1 MNRPSPHHCRV
12 SVTIGWTHIPV
23 LVVRGTPRS
32 LNLRNKE
39 QPMNALPAEKS
50 EMTDEDK
57 NLAAVTDVEAGIRD
71 FVRKDVAYLRRTP
84 AAPGTEAPVDA
95 SADAAVSS
103 VNTLIHRVAGASL
116 SEIETLIAELEG
128 LRTLMHNEGQ
138 RIQRELAGYAQL
150 GQTAMKSTRMIA
162 DNLAQWKRSAPEPRQ
177 D

>member
-1 MNRPSPHHCRV
+1 
-12 SVTIGWTHIPV
+12 
-23 LVVRGTPRS
+23 
-32 LNLRNKE
+32 
-39 QPMNALPAEKS
+39 MNALPAEKS

-57 NLAAVTDVEAGIRD
+57 TLAAVTDVEAGIRD

-84 AAPGTEAPVDA
+84 AAPGTETPSDA
-95 SADAAVSS
+95 TAEAAVSS
-103 VNTLIHRVAGASL
+103 VNTLIHRVAGASV

-162 DNLAQWKRSAPEPRQ
+162 DNLAQ
-177 D
+177 

>member
-1 MNRPSPHHCRV
+1 M
-12 SVTIGWTHIPV
+12 PV

-50 EMTDEDK
+50 EMTEEDK
-57 NLAAVTDVEAGIRD
+57 NLAAVNDVEAGIRD
-71 FVRKDVAYLRRTP
+71 FVRKDVAYLRRAP
-84 AAPGTEAPVDA
+84 AAPGTDAPAADA
-95 SADAAVSS
+95 SADAAVGS
-103 VNTLIHRVAGASL
+103 VNNLINRVAGASL

-162 DNLAQWKRSAPEPRQ
+162 DNLAQWKRTAPEPRQ

>member
-1 MNRPSPHHCRV
+1 
-12 SVTIGWTHIPV
+12 
-23 LVVRGTPRS
+23 
-32 LNLRNKE
+32 
-39 QPMNALPAEKS
+39 MNAQQAEKT
-50 EMTDEDK
+50 ELMDEEK
-57 NLAAVTDVEAGIRD
+57 NLAAVSEVEAGIRD

-84 AAPGTEAPVDA
+84 ATPGTIDATTDA

>member
-1 MNRPSPHHCRV
+1 
-12 SVTIGWTHIPV
+12 
-23 LVVRGTPRS
+23 
-32 LNLRNKE
+32 
-39 QPMNALPAEKS
+39 MNAQAEKTDQ
-50 EMTDEDK
+50 MDEDK
-57 NLAAVTDVEAGIRD
+57 NLAAVSDVEAGIRD
-71 FVRKDVAYLRRTP
+71 FVRKDVAYLRRSPGT
-84 AAPGTEAPVDA
+84 PGTETPADA

-116 SEIETLIAELEG
+116 SEIENLITELEG

>member
-1 MNRPSPHHCRV
+1 
-12 SVTIGWTHIPV
+12 
-23 LVVRGTPRS
+23 
-32 LNLRNKE
+32 
-39 QPMNALPAEKS
+39 MNALPAEKS
-50 EMTDEDK
+50 DLTDEDK
-57 NLAAVTDVEAGIRD
+57 NLAAVSEVEAGIRD
-71 FVRKDVAYLRRTP
+71 FVRKDVAYLRRSP
-84 AAPGTEAPVDA
+84 SPSAAPGTETPADT
-95 SADAAVSS
+95 SADAAVGS

-162 DNLAQWKRSAPEPRQ
+162 DNLAQWRRSAPEPRQ

>member
-1 MNRPSPHHCRV
+1 
-12 SVTIGWTHIPV
+12 
-23 LVVRGTPRS
+23 
-32 LNLRNKE
+32 
-39 QPMNALPAEKS
+39 MNALQAEKS
-50 EMTDEDK
+50 ELTDEDK
-57 NLAAVTDVEAGIRD
+57 NLAAVSDVEAGIRD

-84 AAPGTEAPVDA
+84 ATPATETPADA
-95 SADAAVSS
+95 SADTAVSS

-177 D
+177 DD

>member
-1 MNRPSPHHCRV
+1 
-12 SVTIGWTHIPV
+12 
-23 LVVRGTPRS
+23 
-32 LNLRNKE
+32 
-39 QPMNALPAEKS
+39 MNALQAEKTDI
-50 EMTDEDK
+50 TDEDK
-57 NLAAVTDVEAGIRD
+57 NLAAVTEVEAGIRD

-84 AAPGTEAPVDA
+84 ATPAADA
-95 SADAAVSS
+95 STDTSAEAAVNS

-116 SEIETLIAELEG
+116 SEIENLIAELEG

-162 DNLAQWKRSAPEPRQ
+162 DNLAQWKRTAPEPRQ

>member
-1 MNRPSPHHCRV
+1 
-12 SVTIGWTHIPV
+12 
-23 LVVRGTPRS
+23 
-32 LNLRNKE
+32 
-39 QPMNALPAEKS
+39 MNALPAEKS
-50 EMTDEDK
+50 ELTDEDK

-71 FVRKDVAYLRRTP
+71 FVRKDVAYLRRP
-84 AAPGTEAPVDA
+84 AATPGTEAPADT

-116 SEIETLIAELEG
+116 SEIENLIAELEG

-162 DNLAQWKRSAPEPRQ
+162 DNLAQWKRTAPEPRQ